1 MGTKQIEYGEGR
13 VWSFEAS
20 VATTSGVLVYLEN
33 GKCRPTTAVS
43 QHVLGVS
50 LIPASAGYMCS
61 VIMEGIVK
69 IYTTG
74 VGAVTAGALV
84 GPGLAGKGAVKTETG
99 ACERRYWAGH
109 AIEDA
114 ARNARVSIKLAW

>member
-13 VWSFEAS
+13 VWSFTAS
-20 VATTSGVLVYLEN
+20 VACTSGALVYLDG

-43 QHVLGVS
+43 QHILGVA
-50 LIPASAGYMCS
+50 LIPASAGNACS

-74 VGAVTAGALV
+74 VGTVLAGDLF
-84 GPGLAGKGAVKTETG
+84 GPGADGKAAEKTETG
-99 ACERRYWAGH
+99 AAERRYIAGH
-109 AIEDA
+109 ALEAGD
-114 ARNARVSIKLAW
+114 RNSRVMIKLAW